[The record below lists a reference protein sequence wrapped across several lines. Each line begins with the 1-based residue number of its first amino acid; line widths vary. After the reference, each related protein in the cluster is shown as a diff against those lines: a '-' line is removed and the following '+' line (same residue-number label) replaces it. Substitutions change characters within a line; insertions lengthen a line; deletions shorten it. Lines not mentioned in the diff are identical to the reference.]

1 MSIGLTDELIDL
13 ADSVAGFARRTAPT
27 ELTRGWFAELAKG
40 TKSPY
45 WDRLVAQELHRIHL
59 PEAVGGAG
67 GGLPELAV
75 VAEQLGRALYPGPFL
90 PTVIS
95 SAVVCASQT
104 PVVTGLLKE
113 FADGATGAFVS
124 ADGLSA
130 TKSSQGW
137 RISGTSMPTIGVP
150 GADIVVAH
158 MPIVGA
164 AEHLLVVIDPTH
176 RGVSIET
183 GENADL
189 TRSAG
194 RLHLRDYPAAA
205 ADVLADPRQPHIEL
219 IRNTLLAAEAAGVAQ
234 WCLDTTLAHI
244 KQREQ
249 FGRPIGSF
257 QAVQHKAALM
267 LVHTELT
274 RAAAWDAARAHDQPA
289 EQQKL
294 AAAQAAVTSLALAR
308 DVAVDAVLLLGGIG
322 FTWEHDAHLYWRKA
336 ISLAAAG
343 GATQRWATRLGELA
357 LTSARDYSF
366 VDHTALPRLRT
377 QIGETLDTAKRLVGT
392 NTEDS
397 RKRARVVLADAGLV
411 APHYPPPYGL
421 GAGPEEQAVIAQEFA
436 RRGLPQPTTG
446 IGEWVLPTLLLHG
459 SPEQQRRF
467 IAPTLRDDIT
477 WCQLFSEPG
486 AGSDLA
492 GLSTTARKTDGGWV
506 INGQKVWT
514 SDAHLADWGVCLAR
528 TDTSVPKHRG
538 ISYFLV
544 NMASPGIEVRPLRQA
559 TGAAKFNEVFLT
571 DVFVDD
577 DCLVGQPGDGW
588 KLAATTLSNER
599 LSMGASFAHGSA
611 HTLRAAIERGD
622 IAADSAE
629 ALRVLGECTGRE
641 MALSALNLRGVLAR
655 MSGVEI
661 GPASSVGKVYN
672 AIAQRLGS
680 TAILSLVGPMGCQTG
695 SAPDY
700 VIDHLGLPAVLT
712 GGGTIEIQLN
722 VIARRLLGLP
732 GS

>member
-1 MSIGLTDELIDL
+1 M
-13 ADSVAGFARRTAPT
+13 
-27 ELTRGWFAELAKG
+27 
-40 TKSPY
+40 
-45 WDRLVAQELHRIHL
+45 
-59 PEAVGGAG
+59 
-67 GGLPELAV
+67 
-75 VAEQLGRALYPGPFL
+75 
-90 PTVIS
+90 IS

-366 VDHTALPRLRT
+366 VDHTALPRC
-377 QIGETLDTAKRLVGT
+377 
-392 NTEDS
+392 
-397 RKRARVVLADAGLV
+397 
-411 APHYPPPYGL
+411 
-421 GAGPEEQAVIAQEFA
+421 A
-436 RRGLPQPTTG
+436 RRSAKHLTPRS
-446 IGEWVLPTLLLHG
+446 V
-459 SPEQQRRF
+459 SS
-467 IAPTLRDDIT
+467 APT
-477 WCQLFSEPG
+477 
-486 AGSDLA
+486 
-492 GLSTTARKTDGGWV
+492 
-506 INGQKVWT
+506 
-514 SDAHLADWGVCLAR
+514 
-528 TDTSVPKHRG
+528 PK
-538 ISYFLV
+538 IP
-544 NMASPGIEVRPLRQA
+544 AS
-559 TGAAKFNEVFLT
+559 
-571 DVFVDD
+571 
-577 DCLVGQPGDGW
+577 
-588 KLAATTLSNER
+588 
-599 LSMGASFAHGSA
+599 
-611 HTLRAAIERGD
+611 
-622 IAADSAE
+622 
-629 ALRVLGECTGRE
+629 
-641 MALSALNLRGVLAR
+641 
-655 MSGVEI
+655 
-661 GPASSVGKVYN
+661 GPASFWLTRGW
-672 AIAQRLGS
+672 
-680 TAILSLVGPMGCQTG
+680 SLRTTHLRTGWVPDPKSRPSSLRSLLVEVCRSPRPG
-695 SAPDY
+695 SAN
-700 VIDHLGLPAVLT
+700 GCF
-712 GGGTIEIQLN
+712 
-722 VIARRLLGLP
+722 RRFYCMAHRNN
-732 GS
+732 SAAS